1 MDETIEK
8 IIGQAMD
15 EVRHYGHCD
24 QYAILD
30 EVSRRLRVESENAL
44 KMEYFM
50 EDPSDE

>member
-1 MDETIEK
+1 MEETIEN
-8 IIGQAMD
+8 IIDHAMD
-15 EVRHYGHCD
+15 EVKHYGNCD
-24 QYAILD
+24 QYTILD

>member
-8 IIGQAMD
+8 IIEQAMD
-15 EVRHYGHCD
+15 EVRPYGHCD

-50 EDPSDE
+50 EDPNDE